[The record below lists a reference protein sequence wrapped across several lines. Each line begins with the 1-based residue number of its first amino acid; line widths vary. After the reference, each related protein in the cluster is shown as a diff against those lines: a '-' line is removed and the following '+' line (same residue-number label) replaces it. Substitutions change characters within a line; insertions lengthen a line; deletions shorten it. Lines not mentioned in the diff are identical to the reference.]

1 MDVQTSRSEMSD
13 NQRIESLSR
22 PRRRL
27 NVLYGDAFMRI
38 PEIFAECDLQ
48 GFFESRK
55 PGIEILYRKLRIRK
69 QKNDPSPL
77 HFLHGILYAFFM
89 PFAMC
94 YHH

>member
-1 MDVQTSRSEMSD
+1 MSN
-13 NQRIESLSR
+13 NQGIESLSWPRWR
-22 PRRRL
+22 P

-55 PGIEILYRKLRIRK
+55 PGIEILCLKLRIRK

-77 HFLHGILYAFFM
+77 HFLHGILYSFFM
-89 PFAMC
+89 PFTVC
-94 YHH
+94 YDY